1 MTPRRRFPRWL
12 LVVLLVAMPLT
23 ELYVLIQVGQVI
35 GAGWTV
41 LLLLGSSVVGSWLI
55 RREGSRAWRTLNATL
70 AEGRMPTR
78 ELADGALVVAGGIF
92 MIAPG
97 FVSDLFGLFLVT
109 PFTRSLARRVVSG
122 VLAGRMATVGSPLG
136 GVGPFGAAPGA
147 RPTGFG
153 FGPDAGRTGAGDA
166 RRPGSGTDGSVVRGE
181 VVDP

>member
-12 LVVLLVAMPLT
+12 LVLLLVATPLT

-41 LLLLGSSVVGSWLI
+41 LMLLGSSVLGSWLI
-55 RREGSRAWRTLNATL
+55 RREGSRAWRALSTTM
-70 AEGRMPTR
+70 AEGRLPAR

-97 FVSDLFGLFLVT
+97 FISDLFGLFLIT
-109 PFTRSLARRVVSG
+109 PITRPVARRLLTAL
-122 VLAGRMATVGSPLG
+122 LAGRMPAPA
-136 GVGPFGAAPGA
+136 VGPFGAA
-147 RPTGFG
+147 TGFG
-153 FGPDAGRTGAGDA
+153 FGPAAGTTAAGNA
-166 RRPGSGTDGSVVRGE
+166 RRPGPGTDGSVVRGE

>member
-12 LVVLLVAMPLT
+12 LVLLLVAMPLT

-41 LLLLGSSVVGSWLI
+41 LMLLGSSVVGSWLI
-55 RREGSRAWRTLNATL
+55 RREGSRAWKALNATL
-70 AEGRMPTR
+70 AQGRMPTR

-97 FVSDLFGLFLVT
+97 FVSDLFGLFLVL
-109 PFTRSLARRVVSG
+109 PVTRPVARRLLRG
-122 VLAGRMATVGSPLG
+122 LLAGRVATVGSPLG
-136 GVGPFGAAPGA
+136 GVGPLGGAG
-147 RPTGFG
+147 PTAGFG
-153 FGPDAGRTGAGDA
+153 FGPGVPGGANPGDA
-166 RRPGSGTDGSVVRGE
+166 RRPGPGTDGSVVRGE